1 MNTGLSWKETSV
13 MNPAAYKVVTDA
25 RHGEYVIL
33 VALSYRESGAG
44 PHAEKSYFL
53 KTGSAL

>member
-1 MNTGLSWKETSV
+1 MNIGLSRRESSV

-25 RHGEYVIL
+25 RHGEYVI
-33 VALSYRESGAG
+33 ALPYRESGAG

-53 KTGSAL
+53 KKGSAL